1 MNQTFSKIGQSLF
14 LAGVSVCA
22 FAQSSYGQIPVIKK
36 SELKKSTTET
46 TAESPGGSAD
56 TTDVSRVEVP
66 KVSSR
71 KGSRVIPI
79 QPTELG
85 SKSSQRIIPI
95 TPKADANIVPEL
107 STSVEGRKVGS
118 EEAIRTAEH
127 QPEIQPVKTTAE
139 NSDTT
144 KEKVARGSSRVIP
157 IQSSNEPRKLA
168 EFATGYDSSADSDV
182 IQKTSGILLPVNS
195 SSGSAPLNPIT
206 QQHQHQQQQQQQQQQ
221 QLGWQRAI
229 PAPPKSMQPGMPVTP
244 PTLQPLPQ
252 DTGHSPFGLSGYS
265 RATQPVPTP
274 PPAIDNA
281 PVGNSYLQAPMPDG
295 QLLMAEAGCDSS
307 GGCDGGGCGSS
318 SCTSCLSL
326 GLCGL
331 GGSGR
336 AGLMDRHVN
345 GSSVWCRPSL
355 LGGISHVGFENCGYI
370 CGARHYFQADALYWR
385 RSDGGIIGTNFGGPD
400 DAEWE
405 LGWRGTIGW
414 RQDEIVGYEANYF
427 GFQPMQEVVRQNSAG
442 GAIDAQFSPRG
453 GLTTTHLDSFFDA
466 NQTQQTLQ
474 TRFHSVEF
482 SRVRF
487 GWDVLK
493 TSVGMRYIWLD
504 DQYDLASQSGAD
516 IGLFRLKANNNLIG
530 PTVGLELLY
539 DVSRRIS
546 YSARAKGGAYLDF
559 TRLNTNLADG
569 ANQFIQN
576 SNTQTDLA
584 ASLELGA
591 NAYLKLTHNV
601 RLRGG
606 YDALWLYNVMS
617 VAENYP
623 VFMTPLTGRNPDDSR
638 RVDLHGV
645 SFGIE
650 FFR

>member
-1 MNQTFSKIGQSLF
+1 MNQTFLKFGQSLF

-22 FAQSSYGQIPVIKK
+22 FAQPSYGQIPVIKK
-36 SELKKSTTET
+36 SELQKSQTEST
-46 TAESPGGSAD
+46 SELPGSSAD
-56 TTDVSRVEVP
+56 STVVP

-71 KGSRVIPI
+71 KGSRVISI
-79 QPTELG
+79 QQAESGP
-85 SKSSQRIIPI
+85 KSSQRIIPI
-95 TPKADANIVPEL
+95 TPKANPVAE
-107 STSVEGRKVGS
+107 SSESVSGQKSGS
-118 EEAIRTAEH
+118 AEAIKAVVR
-127 QPEIQPVKTTAE
+127 QSEIQPVGKSSGTL
-139 NSDTT
+139 DTT
-144 KEKVARGSSRVIP
+144 KEQAARGSSRVIP
-157 IQSSNEPRKLA
+157 IQSQNERRKSA
-168 EFATGYDSSADSDV
+168 EFATSYDSSADTDIV
-182 IQKTSGILLPVNS
+182 QKTSGVQLPVIS
-195 SSGSAPLNPIT
+195 SSGLAPLDPIS
-206 QQHQHQQQQQQQQQQ
+206 QQQQQQQQ
-221 QLGWQRAI
+221 GWQRAI
-229 PAPPKSMQPGMPVTP
+229 PAPPKSMQPGMPLTP

-252 DTGHSPFGLSGYS
+252 DTEHSPFGLSGYS
-265 RATQPVPTP
+265 RSTQPAPTP
-274 PPAIDNA
+274 PPASNNSA
-281 PVGNSYLQAPMPDG
+281 VGSSYLQAPMPDG
-295 QLLMAEAGCDSS
+295 QLLLADAGCDGST
-307 GGCDGGGCGSS
+307 GGCDGSGCGSS
-318 SCTSCLSL
+318 SCTTCISV

-336 AGLMDRHVN
+336 AGLMNRHNN
-345 GSSVWCRPSL
+345 GSSFWSRPSL

-370 CGARHYFQADALYWR
+370 CEARNYFQADALYWR
-385 RSDGGIIGTNFGGPD
+385 RTDGGIIGTNFGGPD

-414 RQDEIVGYEANYF
+414 RQDEIMGYEASYF
-427 GFQPMQEVVRQNSAG
+427 GFQPMKEVVSQNSAG
-442 GAIDAQFSPRG
+442 GAIDAQFFPRG
-453 GLTTTHLDSFFDA
+453 GLTTTHLDSFYDA

-516 IGLFRLKANNNLIG
+516 VGLFRLRANNNLVG

-539 DVSRRIS
+539 DVGRRIS

-569 ANQFIQN
+569 VNQFIQN